1 MKFLITNRQYLEQL
15 CSKLFD
21 KPTAIISIT
30 DYGSNLVNVKYKPKH
45 LMRLIFDDVPIGKD
59 FEEDFGREM
68 SETEIEE
75 MEIKFH
81 SMSEGQVKDVVAFY
95 NEVKDDVEVI
105 ICQCEHGQSRSAAIA
120 AALTEFTY
128 KNGIDIFADNR
139 YCPNKSIFRK
149 VLKGL
154 REYEGK

>member
-1 MKFLITNRQYLEQL
+1 MKFLITNRQGLEQL
-15 CSKLFD
+15 CSKPFN
-21 KPTAIISIT
+21 KPTAIISIS
-30 DYGSNLVNVKYKPKH
+30 DYGSDLVNIKYKPKH

-59 FEEDFGREM
+59 LEEDFGYEM
-68 SETEIEE
+68 SETEIKK
-75 MEIKFH
+75 MELKFH
-81 SMSEGQVKDVVAFY
+81 SMSEGQVKDIVAFY
-95 NEVKDDVEVI
+95 NEVKNDVETV

-128 KNGIDIFADNR
+128 KNGIDIFADNS

-154 REYEGK
+154 VEHERK